1 VDKFDYRLGYKF
13 STYATWW
20 VRQSMDRAL
29 ADKGRVIRLPV
40 HIVDRI
46 RKIRNTERKLEFD
59 LGREPTVTEVA
70 TKAGLDPADVA
81 FLRDVSRDVMSLD
94 ASVGDEP
101 DALRMLDLLPDP
113 DADVEAA
120 ALEHFEREDLE
131 RLLAMLDDIER
142 QVLKSRYG
150 LNGIPPKTLEE
161 VGTTLGVT
169 RERVR
174 QIQTRAER
182 KLEVAARSTGL
193 FSERLAA

>member
-1 VDKFDYRLGYKF
+1 MGHHL
-13 STYATWW
+13 
-20 VRQSMDRAL
+20 
-29 ADKGRVIRLPV
+29 
-40 HIVDRI
+40 
-46 RKIRNTERKLEFD
+46 
-59 LGREPTVTEVA
+59 
-70 TKAGLDPADVA
+70 AGLDPADVA